1 MFKRWMT
8 IKLGSRIEGE
18 KNISSLC
25 FPGHA
30 NPMLSFNSPPKKK
43 KKKQTRSFKI
53 VTFVF
58 SKNHI

>member
-8 IKLGSRIEGE
+8 IKLGSRIEEE

-43 KKKQTRSFKI
+43 KKNKQGALRL
-53 VTFVF
+53 
-58 SKNHI
+58 